1 MIVPVFVVVLNE
13 AGGVAALVIC
23 TKAHVVAVLTA
34 AVGPR
39 TLIIIRRALHVPVK
53 VVPILPII
61 LPLFVVPVVVIV
73 VPKIFRAFGPDS
85 KLRVGTLAGLVAEG
99 IVVVPL
105 DIAGAVAAVFV
116 LAVVDVI
123 TIL

>member
-1 MIVPVFVVVLNE
+1 MVVPVFVVVLNE

-34 AVGPR
+34 AVGP
-39 TLIIIRRALHVPVK
+39 RALHVPVK